1 MTRLSESTFARGW
14 LAKFPAEECKTAAKL
29 IDEILLIGRDELNRG
44 IKWLLDEIMARRL
57 DPSRPIALYAEREV
71 PAGNGEPEPF
81 FPGSETGTA
90 KGVGIPPVVA
100 DPKSQE
106 IGSEGSI
113 ANLITNYCRLHRGAA
128 ISHPGPD
135 EMRTQKVGPIVIVTD
150 FVGSGKRV
158 RDMLDAFARVAT
170 IQSWR
175 SYGYISFHVVAYSGT
190 TTGIEHI
197 QSGRLKAH
205 VVTVSGCPTIS
216 DVFRGSELA
225 EIISLCNHYPG
236 KQKHP
241 LGFRDTGALI
251 AFAHGMPNNAPPLLH
266 STRNGWQPLFRNRST
281 LGADYEF
288 PVDNAEVLAMRAA
301 GMLRIKAARDGLM
314 NPTSARWIKTILVL
328 AAVEKGCISV
338 QRVSA
343 MSRVP
348 IREVEE
354 ILGFTLI
361 ARWTSRRGRLTAL
374 GREELLRLRRRRSR
388 SPILPS
394 GAIPFYTPFS

>member
-1 MTRLSESTFARGW
+1 LASGW
-14 LAKFPAEECKTAAKL
+14 LARFPPEEGKTAAKL
-29 IDEILLIGRDELNRG
+29 IDEILLISRDELNRG
-44 IKWLLDEIMARRL
+44 IRWLLDDIMDRRL
-57 DPSRPIALYAEREV
+57 NPSRPIALYAEREV
-71 PAGNGEPEPF
+71 AASNGKPDPF
-81 FPGSETGTA
+81 FPGTETGTA
-90 KGVGIPPVVA
+90 IGAGIPPVVA

-106 IGSEGSI
+106 IGSEGPI

-128 ISHPGPD
+128 LSHPGPD
-135 EMRTQKVGPIVIVTD
+135 EMRAQKIGPIVIVTD

-197 QSGRLKAH
+197 QSSRLKPH
-205 VVTVSGCPTIS
+205 VMTVSGCPRIS
-216 DVFRGSELA
+216 DVFRGSELT
-225 EIISLCNHYPG
+225 EIISLCNNYPG
-236 KQKHP
+236 KQKRP

-251 AFAHGMPNNAPPLLH
+251 AFAHGIPNNAPLLLH

-288 PVDNAEVLAMRAA
+288 PVDNAEVLAVRAA
-301 GMLRIKAARDGLM
+301 RMLRIKAARNGLT
-314 NPTSARWIKTILVL
+314 NPTSARWIKTMLVL
-328 AAVEKGCISV
+328 AAVEKGCVSA

-361 ARWTSRRGRLTAL
+361 ARWTSERGRLTAL

-388 SPILPS
+388 SPMLPS
-394 GAIPFYTPFS
+394 GTIPFYYPTQLRAR